1 MGGGVTVRA
10 QDLKTRLPEDM
21 FWEIREMHPLLTPK
35 LTNTTIRRA
44 VSDYIV
50 GGARKQRVVKK
61 YCDIS

>member
-1 MGGGVTVRA
+1 MKEVADRN
-10 QDLKTRLPEDM
+10 M
-21 FWEIREMHPLLTPK
+21 FGEIREMHPLLTPK

-44 VSDYIV
+44 VGDYIV